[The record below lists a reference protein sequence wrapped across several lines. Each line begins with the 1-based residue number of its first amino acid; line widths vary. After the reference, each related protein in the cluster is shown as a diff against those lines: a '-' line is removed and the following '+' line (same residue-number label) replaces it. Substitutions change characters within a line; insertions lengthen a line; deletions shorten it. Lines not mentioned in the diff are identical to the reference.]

1 MVDTEGVIQSKTVV
15 VQPSNEQQAA
25 TNEDNPEKE
34 NFTNGTINNIH
45 TFLFDILAF
54 FFNSQSSLIAEY
66 CQETQNVCREQFE
79 RILLDYLFQWNFIQ
93 RFFNDE
99 DTHILPIFYCDP
111 QERNRLSKG
120 SSIGKYLWKFLMKNK
135 NLFVQFYQISID
147 QQKSRK
153 LALEYVIYIHPFS
166 PFYKILYQIG
176 LDKPFEDGGVIF
188 MKPNAIKLT
197 DKNYKNVCEFMV
209 EMNY

>member
-66 CQETQNVCREQFE
+66 CQETQNVCRE
-79 RILLDYLFQWNFIQ
+79 
-93 RFFNDE
+93 
-99 DTHILPIFYCDP
+99 
-111 QERNRLSKG
+111 
-120 SSIGKYLWKFLMKNK
+120 
-135 NLFVQFYQISID
+135 
-147 QQKSRK
+147 
-153 LALEYVIYIHPFS
+153 
-166 PFYKILYQIG
+166 
-176 LDKPFEDGGVIF
+176 
-188 MKPNAIKLT
+188 
-197 DKNYKNVCEFMV
+197 
-209 EMNY
+209 